1 VKRTN
6 NNYREPSGISE
17 SWDVWDIQIKQLKK
31 RNELLAD
38 ADEMPDTG
46 NCSGKTVSSSS
57 KESQESGL

>member
-1 VKRTN
+1 MNRTN

-38 ADEMPDTG
+38 ADEMPEPS
-46 NCSGKTVSSSS
+46 NSSGQTVSFPS
-57 KESQESGL
+57 KESQESG

>member
-1 VKRTN
+1 VNRTN

-38 ADEMPDTG
+38 ADEMPETS
-46 NCSGKTVSSSS
+46 NSSGQTMSSSG
-57 KESQESGL
+57 KESQESG

>member
-1 VKRTN
+1 MKRTN

-38 ADEMPDTG
+38 ADEMPEPS
-46 NCSGKTVSSSS
+46 NSSGQTMSSSG
-57 KESQESGL
+57 KESQESG